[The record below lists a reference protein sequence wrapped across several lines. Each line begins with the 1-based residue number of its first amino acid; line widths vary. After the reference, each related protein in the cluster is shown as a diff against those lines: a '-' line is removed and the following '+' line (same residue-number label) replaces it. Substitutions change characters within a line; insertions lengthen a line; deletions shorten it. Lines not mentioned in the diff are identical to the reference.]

1 MRRSILCA
9 SLAFITAGAPA
20 FSQDLPGR
28 KEDVIPQQVELIY
41 ERGLEYLAK
50 SQNARGHWDDGVG
63 SEPGVVGLCVAA
75 FLAHGEDPNNGPYA
89 AVIRKALD
97 YIISEQNDTNGYIG
111 NNMYSHCFATK
122 ALAES
127 YGVIDHPEVAGALK
141 KAVDL
146 ILSAQQRNKFK
157 AWRYQPDSKDADTTV
172 TGGQLVTLFAA
183 RNAGLE
189 VPQKA
194 INDGLAYIAQCRG
207 ADGSVGYTSPSG
219 GKPTL
224 TAIGSLCLSLAKER
238 DSKPYKASLEFLKK
252 NLDYRDRYYPFYYE
266 YYMSQALFHA
276 DEETWR
282 EWNQRNIRYMATL
295 QGRDGSFPGN
305 QGASFNT
312 AGALLS
318 LAMNYRY
325 LPIYEK

>member
-1 MRRSILCA
+1 MLG
-9 SLAFITAGAPA
+9 LAAGAA
-20 FSQDLPGR
+20 NAQDLPGR
-28 KEDVIPQQVELIY
+28 KDDVIPQQVELIY
-41 ERGLEYLAK
+41 ERGLQYLAK
-50 SQNARGHWDDGVG
+50 SQNAKGHWDDGVG

-75 FLAHGEDPNNGPYA
+75 FLAHGEDPNNGQYSG
-89 AVIRKALD
+89 VIRKALD
-97 YIISEQNDTNGYIG
+97 YIISQQNESNGYIG
-111 NNMYSHCFATK
+111 SNMYSHCFATK

-127 YGVIDHPEVAGALK
+127 YGVIDHPGVAGALK
-141 KAVDL
+141 KAVAL
-146 ILSAQQRNKFK
+146 ILSAQERNKFK

-183 RNAGLE
+183 KNAGLE

-194 INDGLAYIAQCRG
+194 ISDGLAYIGTCRG
-207 ADGSVGYTSPSG
+207 SDGSVGYTSASG

-224 TAIGSLCLSLAKER
+224 TAIGSLCLSLAKDR

-276 DEETWR
+276 DEEVWR
-282 EWNQRNIRYMATL
+282 DWNQRNIRYMGTL
-295 QGRDGSFPGN
+295 QARDGSFPGN
-305 QGASFNT
+305 QGGSFNT

-318 LAMNYRY
+318 LALNYRY